1 MKSVIRYMFLIL
13 FLMPLVLPV
22 FSIAG
27 PSPVQVI
34 ENLHAT
40 LLDVMKEAGTLGFLG
55 RLKRLEPVIRGTF
68 DFPFIARLVV
78 GRYWG
83 TFSEEEKKA
92 FMETFTTL
100 SIAIYAERF
109 NGYSGEKFQTVST
122 RELKSGRILAETLL
136 VKPDGGTVRL
146 DYILH
151 RGDTGW
157 RIVNVIADGVSD
169 LSLKRADYTS
179 FLKNKGIVDLIKKL
193 EEKTSLYRN

>member
-1 MKSVIRYMFLIL
+1 MKSVIRCMFLIL
-13 FLMPLVLPV
+13 LLTPWVLPV

-27 PSPVQVI
+27 PPPVQVI
-34 ENLHAT
+34 ENLHTT
-40 LLDVMKEAGTLGFLG
+40 LLDVMKEADTLRFGG
-55 RLKRLEPVIRGTF
+55 RFKRLDPVIRGTF

-83 TFSEEEKKA
+83 TFSEEEKKT
-92 FMETFTTL
+92 FVETFTTL

-109 NGYSGEKFQTVST
+109 NGYSGEKFQTIST

-136 VKPDGGTVRL
+136 VKPDGGSVRL

-151 RGDTGW
+151 RGNTEW

-179 FLKNKGIVDLIKKL
+179 FLKNKGIGELIKKL
-193 EEKTSLYRN
+193 EEKISFYRN